1 MTYVDSA
8 VLDLTEQMC
17 RRLQAWTGRTNVWL
31 AFQLT
36 NLSIVVYFIWAAGL
50 YFVSGDLALRI
61 FVALFCGG
69 VFFVLTRT
77 IFKVSIEGLEIAA
90 YRPVAKGRRNPRRIR
105 DAQLRIAFLTL
116 SVVLPYPL
124 WFAYITLHLR
134 FVLLTE
140 ALIILTTVVLYVLAC
155 DPLPPC
161 AGKVKEWFRWMAR
174 ARTEPV
180 SNRPYARESSLA
192 AFEGFELF
200 EGARPVRSQQTRQAP
215 IRKDLSTG
223 LAPSAVVRFVVRV
236 ANAQNLVATPG
247 ARLAIAS
254 MDRHTFAKCGDLFWK
269 TSLRLGS
276 QAVHPELE
284 RFARGNEQPVPLV
297 RL

>member
-61 FVALFCGG
+61 FVALFCAG

-77 IFKVSIEGLEIAA
+77 IFKVSIEASEAAA
-90 YRPVAKGRRNPRRIR
+90 YRRVAKGLRNPRRLR

-116 SVVLPYPL
+116 SIVLSYPL
-124 WFAYITLHLR
+124 RFAYTTLHVR
-134 FVLLTE
+134 VALLTE

-161 AGKVKEWFRWMAR
+161 AGTVRGWLRGLVTVRDAN
-174 ARTEPV
+174 
-180 SNRPYARESSLA
+180 SA
-192 AFEGFELF
+192 A
-200 EGARPVRSQQTRQAP
+200 
-215 IRKDLSTG
+215 
-223 LAPSAVVRFVVRV
+223 
-236 ANAQNLVATPG
+236 
-247 ARLAIAS
+247 
-254 MDRHTFAKCGDLFWK
+254 
-269 TSLRLGS
+269 
-276 QAVHPELE
+276 
-284 RFARGNEQPVPLV
+284 VPLAV
-297 RL
+297 RDSHRIAYESAIR